1 MSRPRRFTVD
11 EALRQLMEEGDDDFQ
26 GIEGAMEED
35 SGETSGEDDSSEQ
48 RMWGSG
54 TREFLPLMD
63 DISSSEDDWEEA
75 HPLDRR
81 VDDSEAA
88 ARYCGVQQKEGTGDE
103 EDCGGTSVH
112 DQSTPRRVC
121 GCRSNCLDQFDPTE
135 VDQFILNMLEMEKSE
150 RDLLVLGVL
159 ESLRHSKETITK
171 GKKAHKI
178 CLFVPWSKSLCWC
191 IQGCVWPWH
200 KAFQESSLTPR
211 RVWPCP

>member
-11 EALRQLMEEGDDDFQ
+11 EALRQLMEEDDDDFL
-26 GIEGAMEED
+26 GIEGAMEE
-35 SGETSGEDDSSEQ
+35 SGETGEENDSSEQ

-54 TREFLPLMD
+54 TREIQPLMD

-88 ARYCGVQQKEGTGDE
+88 ARYCGVQQKEGTGHE
-103 EDCGGTSVH
+103 EDCRGTSVH

-150 RDLLVLGVL
+150 RDLLALGVL
-159 ESLRHSKETITK
+159 ESLRHSKETTTK
-171 GKKAHKI
+171 GKNVQGKDLPI
-178 CLFVPWSKSLCWC
+178 CSM
-191 IQGCVWPWH
+191 
-200 KAFQESSLTPR
+200 E
-211 RVWPCP
+211 